1 MLNTARNYVRSA
13 PPKKHISINRA
24 GFKGL
29 CLKKNALW
37 RRRNNDC
44 PLLACLL
51 VATAS
56 RVAGLVALTINTKA
70 RQHMADEAGTIVS
83 ENVKA
88 NGEDTAPAV
97 GMLNQYIKDLSVEN
111 PHAPNSFNWDAGPQ
125 IDVQVNIQA
134 NAITDEVH
142 EVTLRLAVKAESDN
156 GVHFSVEL
164 DYGTLFGLRN
174 VTTEQAHPFLFGE
187 APRLMFPF
195 ARRVVADA
203 VRDAGYPPL
212 VLEPIDFNAL
222 YVQQL
227 AQAQQ
232 MAETQPA
239 GEA

>member
-1 MLNTARNYVRSA
+1 MQARVRTWHKRNNHCPLTAR
-13 PPKKHISINRA
+13 
-24 GFKGL
+24 
-29 CLKKNALW
+29 
-37 RRRNNDC
+37 
-44 PLLACLL
+44 LLG
-51 VATAS
+51 ATAIKG
-56 RVAGLVALTINTKA
+56 RIIAAVANNKKA
-70 RQHMADEAGTIVS
+70 RHIMADEKGTIVS
-83 ENVKA
+83 NKVKA

-97 GMLNQYIKDLSVEN
+97 GMLNQYIKDLSVES
-111 PHAPNSFNWDAGPQ
+111 PHAPHSFNWEGAPQ

-142 EVTLRLAVKAESDN
+142 EVALRLAIKAETDD
-156 GVHFSVEL
+156 GVQFSVEL

-174 VTTEQAHPFLFGE
+174 VSQEQAHPFLFGE

-195 ARRVVADA
+195 ARRISADA

-222 YVQQL
+222 YIQQL

>member
-1 MLNTARNYVRSA
+1 
-13 PPKKHISINRA
+13 
-24 GFKGL
+24 
-29 CLKKNALW
+29 
-37 RRRNNDC
+37 
-44 PLLACLL
+44 
-51 VATAS
+51 
-56 RVAGLVALTINTKA
+56 
-70 RQHMADEAGTIVS
+70 MADETGTIDS
-83 ENVKA
+83 DKVKA
-88 NGEDTAPAV
+88 NGEDTMPAV

-111 PHAPNSFNWDAGPQ
+111 PNAPHSFNWEGAPQ

-142 EVTLRLAVKAESDN
+142 EVALRLAIKAETDN
-156 GVHFSVEL
+156 GVQFSVEL

-174 VTTEQAHPFLFGE
+174 VSEEQAHPFLFGE

-195 ARRVVADA
+195 ARRIVADA

-222 YVQQL
+222 YIQQL
-227 AQAQQ
+227 SQAQQ

>member
-1 MLNTARNYVRSA
+1 
-13 PPKKHISINRA
+13 
-24 GFKGL
+24 
-29 CLKKNALW
+29 
-37 RRRNNDC
+37 
-44 PLLACLL
+44 
-51 VATAS
+51 
-56 RVAGLVALTINTKA
+56 
-70 RQHMADEAGTIVS
+70 MAEPEGNIVS
-83 ENVKA
+83 ENLKA
-88 NGEDTAPAV
+88 NGEDTAPAI

-111 PHAPNSFNWDAGPQ
+111 PQAPHSFNWGETPQ

-134 NAITDEVH
+134 NAITDEIH
-142 EVTLRLAVKAESDN
+142 EVALKVAVKAESEQ

-174 VTTEQAHPFLFGE
+174 LTDEQAHPFLFGE

-222 YVQQL
+222 YVQQIS
-227 AQAQQ
+227 QAQQ

>member
-1 MLNTARNYVRSA
+1 LALHEN
-13 PPKKHISINRA
+13 HISINDA

-29 CLKKNALW
+29 SPKKIAV
-37 RRRNNDC
+37 RGACKYHC
-44 PLLACLL
+44 PLTVRLL
-51 VATAS
+51 GATAINS
-56 RVAGLVALTINTKA
+56 RILLTSSTNKKA
-70 RQHMADEAGTIVS
+70 RYIMTDETGTIVS

-111 PHAPNSFNWDAGPQ
+111 PHAPHSFNWDGAPQ

-134 NAITDEVH
+134 DAITDEVH
-142 EVTLRLAVKAESDN
+142 EITLKLAVKAESDN

-174 VTTEQAHPFLFGE
+174 VTEEQAHPFLFGE

-195 ARRVVADA
+195 ARRIVADA

>member
-1 MLNTARNYVRSA
+1 
-13 PPKKHISINRA
+13 
-24 GFKGL
+24 
-29 CLKKNALW
+29 
-37 RRRNNDC
+37 
-44 PLLACLL
+44 
-51 VATAS
+51 
-56 RVAGLVALTINTKA
+56 
-70 RQHMADEAGTIVS
+70 MAETTGNIVS
-83 ENVKA
+83 ETVKP

-111 PHAPNSFNWDAGPQ
+111 PHAPHSFQWDVQPQ
-125 IDVQVNIQA
+125 IDVQVNIQV
-134 NAITDEVH
+134 NAISEEIH
-142 EVTLRLAVKAESDN
+142 EVALKMTVKAESDN

-174 VTTEQAHPFLFGE
+174 LSDDLAHPFLFGE

-222 YVQQL
+222 YVQQI